1 MESQK
6 NTTNKHLLF
15 LVIFSAVCFLPFLGN
30 AHLFDW
36 DEINFA
42 EIAREMLV
50 SNDYFHPKMNF
61 ELFTE
66 KPPFFFWLQAI
77 CMNIFGAN
85 EFSSR
90 LPNAILGIIILP
102 LLYYTGSRLKN
113 NRFGL
118 IWAIAYGCTILPH
131 LYFKSGIIDP
141 WFNFFIALGLFGLIK
156 ARENKL
162 NNVASFKWLM
172 IAGIS
177 TGLSILTKGPAS
189 IIILGL
195 TGFVYFTS
203 TRFKNFFSFK
213 QIILFILI
221 TIVSTGTWLTIDYVQ
236 NGDQFIKE
244 FTIRQWELLTTKDAG
259 HGGFFFYHFVVLF
272 FGCFPISAFFIDELF
287 RKKSAENKEFIDF
300 RKWMITLFWVV
311 LILFSIVQTKI
322 VHYSSLCYYPM
333 SFIAA
338 LSIYNIQNQKSAFN
352 LRTKILLIISSI
364 PFVIA
369 PFALVFFGKNKEL
382 LKPLLSKDPF
392 AVENIQ
398 ANVTWTGLEML
409 PGIVVSICTIA
420 CFYYFKK
427 QKNTHAFI
435 ALFLGS
441 LIFIQGGL
449 FFFINRIESISQ
461 RANIE
466 FWQSHSKEDAYK
478 ITYHYKSYGNFFY
491 GEVTPQANKNYT
503 DEAWLLKGKIDKP
516 VYISCKVNGKNDFES
531 EVKDAQFL
539 YNKNGFYF
547 YKRSPLP

>member
-77 CMNIFGAN
+77 CMNIFGIN

-141 WFNFFIALGLFGLIK
+141 WFNFFIVVGLFGLIK

-162 NNVASFKWLM
+162 NNGASYKWLL
-172 IAGIS
+172 IAGVS

-189 IIILGL
+189 LIILGL
-195 TGFVYFTS
+195 TGLVYFTS

-221 TIVSTGTWLTIDYVQ
+221 TIISTGTWLTIDYVQ

-259 HGGFFFYHFVVLF
+259 HGGFFFYHFIVLF
-272 FGCFPISAFFIDELF
+272 FGCFPISAFFIDGLI
-287 RKKSAENKEFIDF
+287 KKDERENVGLHDF
-300 RKWMITLFWVV
+300 RKWMVTLFWVV
-311 LILFSIVQTKI
+311 LILFSVVQTKI

-369 PFALVFFGKNKEL
+369 PFALVFFGKNKAL

-409 PGIVVSICTIA
+409 PGIVVLICTIA

-427 QKNTHAFI
+427 QKNKHAFI
-435 ALFLGS
+435 ALFIGS
-441 LIFIQGGL
+441 VVFIQGGL
-449 FFFINRIESISQ
+449 YFFINRI
-461 RANIE
+461 
-466 FWQSHSKEDAYK
+466 
-478 ITYHYKSYGNFFY
+478 
-491 GEVTPQANKNYT
+491 
-503 DEAWLLKGKIDKP
+503 
-516 VYISCKVNGKNDFES
+516 
-531 EVKDAQFL
+531 
-539 YNKNGFYF
+539 
-547 YKRSPLP
+547 